1 MVALSAAALLLL
13 PGCPAD
19 TDGDDGG
26 TTSGGGSSSTTDA
39 TKGGLTTPTATGSGP
54 DTGSSSGGD
63 PTATAGSS
71 SSTGDEGSTS
81 TGDDGSST
89 GETSDCVDE
98 NIASAVGANVAEGSN
113 EDMGDDFQLRYCD
126 GGVSTTGG
134 GDGGGDAG
142 TTDPT
147 GMSTSVGSTTG
158 GMDGDGDDY
167 VVSWTAPSSG
177 TFVIDTFGSSID
189 TVLSVVP
196 PRCGASRAVCNDDC
210 EDLQSAVVY
219 EATEGEVVYI
229 VIEGYSGRR
238 GSFVLNIAEG
248 GVLECEGG
256 TSSGGFESEGMTT
269 GMGTSP

>member
-1 MVALSAAALLLL
+1 
-13 PGCPAD
+13 
-19 TDGDDGG
+19 
-26 TTSGGGSSSTTDA
+26 
-39 TKGGLTTPTATGSGP
+39 
-54 DTGSSSGGD
+54 
-63 PTATAGSS
+63 
-71 SSTGDEGSTS
+71 
-81 TGDDGSST
+81 
-89 GETSDCVDE
+89 
-98 NIASAVGANVAEGSN
+98 
-113 EDMGDDFQLRYCD
+113 MGDDFQLRYCD